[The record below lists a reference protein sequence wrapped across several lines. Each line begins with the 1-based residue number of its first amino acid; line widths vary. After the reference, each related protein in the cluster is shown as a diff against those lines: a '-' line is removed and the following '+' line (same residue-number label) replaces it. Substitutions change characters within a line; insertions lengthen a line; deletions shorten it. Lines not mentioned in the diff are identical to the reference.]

1 MALGRGHITH
11 TRPEERSIYHK
22 GPVSLKRGQFPL
34 RGAASFQSVGPVSSL
49 STRERGHF
57 IIKRDDLPT
66 KRGHF
71 PLQRGHFLPK
81 RGHFPLQRG
90 HFLPKKGHFSLQ
102 RGHFLPKRGHFPL
115 KRGHPYPYGTSFST
129 VLDVSENFTF

>member
-11 TRPEERSIYHK
+11 TYTNTRPEERSIYHK

-57 IIKRDDLPT
+57 IIKR
-66 KRGHF
+66 GHF
-71 PLQRGHFLPK
+71 PTKRGHFLPK
-81 RGHFPLQRG
+81 RGH
-90 HFLPKKGHFSLQ
+90 
-102 RGHFLPKRGHFPL
+102 
-115 KRGHPYPYGTSFST
+115 
-129 VLDVSENFTF
+129 

>member
-1 MALGRGHITH
+1 MAQGRGHITHTYTH

-57 IIKRDDLPT
+57 IIKRGHFPT

-81 RGHFPLQRG
+81 R
-90 HFLPKKGHFSLQ
+90 GHFSLQ